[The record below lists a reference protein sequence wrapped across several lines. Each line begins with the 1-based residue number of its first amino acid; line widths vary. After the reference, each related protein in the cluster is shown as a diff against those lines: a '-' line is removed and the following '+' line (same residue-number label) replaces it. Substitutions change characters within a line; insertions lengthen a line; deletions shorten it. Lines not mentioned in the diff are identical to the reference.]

1 MEEKKKGLLGLQIHY
16 AVIQSIYWIIQA
28 IFMVFIVPLLRDR
41 GFDNGQ
47 IGILLAVRS
56 FTCIFFQPMVA
67 SFADRHVK
75 TIPLKYII
83 SIIVGISIV
92 TTYLFIKIHFGFWGS
107 CIIFGFLGASITAL
121 SPLYNSLAMQYL
133 GVGKDLKYS
142 IARGCGSIAYAF
154 ACIALGYIVDNLGV
168 ESTLLFQLG
177 MLLISLLVIITFRA
191 CEVSQN
197 EKKKNLRPHSTW
209 YVLSHNKSYTIF
221 LMASVMLFTGN
232 NMTTSFLVDVVDKLG
247 GTNTDVG
254 YCQFVLAAVEFP
266 MALFFMKLKKKIGT
280 LGIMAICAT
289 FIWVKIMGILLAPNI
304 PVLIA
309 VHAFQMVG
317 AGLYWSGS
325 VYYVNEHVEAVDRIK
340 GQSLMAIF
348 STGVGSGVG
357 SLISGWISK
366 YYGIDQLVLSGA
378 ICAGIGVALMF
389 WAIRISEN
397 TENAYRPVLL
407 EK

>member
-1 MEEKKKGLLGLQIHY
+1 
-16 AVIQSIYWIIQA
+16 
-28 IFMVFIVPLLRDR
+28 
-41 GFDNGQ
+41 
-47 IGILLAVRS
+47 
-56 FTCIFFQPMVA
+56 
-67 SFADRHVK
+67 
-75 TIPLKYII
+75 
-83 SIIVGISIV
+83 
-92 TTYLFIKIHFGFWGS
+92 
-107 CIIFGFLGASITAL
+107 
-121 SPLYNSLAMQYL
+121 MQYL

-191 CEVSQN
+191 CELSQN
-197 EKKKNLRPHSTW
+197 EKKKNLKPHSTW

-366 YYGIDQLVLSGA
+366 YNGIDQLVLSGA